1 MSILFFYSSLLLATF
16 FLFQIRYTLDVAFT
30 DWGLAQYLLLALLA
44 MYFLLCFI
52 KYHDYKNILKTKKLK
67 HSSLETAKKKIR
79 SMDPSDLSKLITN
92 LFQTT
97 STSKVYSTP
106 KTDTPFYD
114 IEMNLADEKLIISC
128 LLMEHEQMIT
138 QAYLDRLYNLMRTNQ
153 VPQGAFI
160 TLSDFSDEC
169 YDFIKDKPIHLI
181 NGDELVDS
189 LTIPIKAT

>member
-16 FLFQIRYTLDVAFT
+16 FLFQIRYTLDIAFA

-52 KYHDYKNILKTKKLK
+52 KYHDCKNILKSE

-106 KTDTPFYD
+106 KTNTPFYD
-114 IEMNLADEKLIISC
+114 IEMDLADEKLIISC

-181 NGDELVDS
+181 NGDELVKSMNSKAS
-189 LTIPIKAT
+189 LL

>member
-16 FLFQIRYTLDVAFT
+16 FLFQIRYTLDIAFA

-52 KYHDYKNILKTKKLK
+52 KYHECKNILKSK

-106 KTDTPFYD
+106 KTNTPFYD
-114 IEMNLADEKLIISC
+114 IEMDLADEKLIISC

-181 NGDELVDS
+181 NGDELVNSMNSKAS
-189 LTIPIKAT
+189 LL